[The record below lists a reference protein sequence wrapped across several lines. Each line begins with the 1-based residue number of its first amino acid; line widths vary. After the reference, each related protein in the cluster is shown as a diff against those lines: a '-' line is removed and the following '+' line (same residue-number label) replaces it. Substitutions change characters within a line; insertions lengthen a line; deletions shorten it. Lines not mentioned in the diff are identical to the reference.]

1 MARPAQPKAGAPRR
15 QPHVLGALGR
25 RRLAWLQRQPLL
37 LAFDF
42 DGTLAP
48 IVDRP
53 DDARV
58 LPALVP
64 LLVRASARWPVAVV
78 TGRALADLRDRLGF
92 VPQHL
97 VGSHGAEGLALAD
110 ADAAAAVAA
119 LDAWRARLRDAAPQL
134 LAAGVEL
141 EDKGASLALHYR
153 RAADPTQARRV
164 LEAVLAQAPPC
175 GAPVRRFGGKCVENL
190 VAAAAPDKGDAVHH
204 LARLT
209 GARAVLFVGDDV
221 TDESVFRR
229 ALPDWL
235 TVRVGRDPLGS
246 AAAFHL
252 NSVEQMP
259 LLVQGLLES
268 E

>member
-1 MARPAQPKAGAPRR
+1 MALPPLPPAGAPRR

-25 RRLAWLQRQPLL
+25 RRLARLQRQPLL

-64 LLVRASARWPVAVV
+64 LLVRAAARWPVAVV
-78 TGRALADLRDRLGF
+78 TGRALADMRDRLGF

-97 VGSHGAEGLALAD
+97 VGSHGAEGLAPAD
-110 ADAAAAVAA
+110 ADAAVAA
-119 LDAWRARLRDAAPQL
+119 LDPWRARLRDAAQRL
-134 LAAGVEL
+134 RAAGVEL

-153 RAADPTQARRV
+153 RAADPAQARRV
-164 LEAVLAQAPPC
+164 LDAVLAQAPQD
-175 GAPVRRFGGKCVENL
+175 GAPVHRFGGKCVENL

-204 LARLT
+204 LAQRT

-229 ALPDWL
+229 ALPEWV
-235 TVRVGRDPLGS
+235 TVRVGRDPRGS

-252 NSVEQMP
+252 DGVEQMP
-259 LLVQGLLES
+259 MLMAHLLEAK
-268 E
+268 